1 MNMKRKVIIAGAT
14 ALVLTAGASVATAA
28 VISGGPV
35 DSSGVIHGCYT
46 NRALKGSHV
55 FVLQDAGTS
64 CPRGTT
70 AVSWNEQG
78 PAGTSGI
85 DGGVVTFTQS
95 GSGNTCTMTQS
106 FGPDAV
112 TVAATSL
119 QFAGGGVYPGC
130 EVSGF
135 PANADVQATP
145 LDVEDGDYTTLA
157 LYPQTPSSTDAI
169 IAGIG
174 SGEGSGEFSWLAVPS
189 S

>member
-1 MNMKRKVIIAGAT
+1 MNMRRKVIIAGVT

-28 VISGGPV
+28 VMSGGPV
-35 DSSGVIHGCYT
+35 DSSGVVHGCYT
-46 NRALKGSHV
+46 NTAHKGSHV

-64 CPRGTT
+64 CPKGAT

-85 DGGVVTFTQS
+85 DGGVVLFS
-95 GSGNTCTMTQS
+95 GDYTCTVIQS
-106 FGPDAV
+106 FGPDAI
-112 TVAATSL
+112 TVSPSTNVPN
-119 QFAGGGVYPGC
+119 GNWHGC

-145 LDVEDGDYTTLA
+145 VNFDENSNSGSALS
-157 LYPQTPSSTDAI
+157 LYPQGPSSTVVI
-169 IAGIG
+169 FSGPGPSIG
-174 SGEGSGEFSWLAVPS
+174 DGGEFSWIAVPS